1 MNKEYGACIHTHT
14 HMRTQ
19 RGILL
24 SHKKS
29 KRMPFVAT
37 WITLEI
43 IKLREVRQKKKNNI
57 DIYMWNLKYDMK
69 VKVTRLCLTLWEPMD
84 YSLPGSFVHGIIQAR
99 ILEWVAFPFSGDLPN
114 SGIEPRYPTLQA
126 DSLPLEPNMI

>member
-1 MNKEYGACIHTHT
+1 MHTHTHT

-69 VKVTRLCLTLWEPMD
+69 VKVTRLCLTL
-84 YSLPGSFVHGIIQAR
+84 
-99 ILEWVAFPFSGDLPN
+99 
-114 SGIEPRYPTLQA
+114 
-126 DSLPLEPNMI
+126 